1 MSVEND
7 AVLKP
12 KMHLTSGRGHQGY
25 IYYAKYYGSR
35 REAAEGDWTL
45 GKQRKIHTQGKSEEC
60 VKVYRENK

>member
-25 IYYAKYYGSR
+25 IYYAQYYGSR
-35 REAAEGDWTL
+35 REGEGGGWPL
-45 GKQRKIHTQGKSEEC
+45 GKKLKIKTQGKGKRRNLIKKTE
-60 VKVYRENK
+60 